1 MLSAFAHQETSS
13 LRTAQH
19 LLPAPEWGKTI
30 MRLRPWGLLAFA
42 TVTTNATD
50 EMRTTK
56 AFGLRY
62 VLRVSALALIPVL
75 AFVSLTH
82 FIADVVL
89 GMPLPAPRIPSVL
102 QMTFG
107 WIVFSPQVETAIMI
121 PVIYLL
127 TRVLQRPIYVAA
139 VSGALWGVAHAYSNG
154 PLALVTA
161 WPFFVY
167 TLCFLAWRSSSL
179 KRAYWYTAVCHANY
193 NAILCGIILGAVAG
207 AGATG

>member
-19 LLPAPEWGKTI
+19 LLPASEWGKAI
-30 MRLRPWGLLAFA
+30 MRLRPRDLLAFA

-50 EMRTTK
+50 EMQTTK
-56 AFGLRY
+56 AGGLRY

-75 AFVSLTH
+75 ALVSLTH

-89 GMPLPAPRIPSVL
+89 GLSLPAPRIPSVF

-107 WIVFSPQVETAIMI
+107 WIVFSPLVETSIMV

-127 TRVLQRPIYVAA
+127 TRVLQRPICVAA
-139 VSGALWGVAHAYSNG
+139 VSGALWGAAHIYSNG
-154 PLALVTA
+154 PLGLFTA
-161 WPFFVY
+161 WPFFIY

-193 NAILCGIILGAVAG
+193 NAILCGIILGTVAVAG
-207 AGATG
+207 ATG